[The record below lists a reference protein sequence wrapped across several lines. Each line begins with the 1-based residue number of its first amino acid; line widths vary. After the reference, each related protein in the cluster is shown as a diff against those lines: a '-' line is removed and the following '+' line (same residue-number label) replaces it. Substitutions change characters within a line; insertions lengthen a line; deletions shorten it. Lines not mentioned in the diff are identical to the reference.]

1 MAITIPTNQEIIE
14 LMAGAMYSAIE
25 SVGELD
31 EPREAAEWEIQQAL
45 EKVTF
50 DVDQD
55 LDPEDQLDE
64 LRYEIQSVL
73 EDVHMAVQ
81 GLENGDDFHAEL
93 IYTYEIEEYYDEN
106 PYACDEHFAECKEFA
121 DDMDSLKSAMVHM
134 ALNAQASS
142 DVYDLAE
149 AIEDI
154 DPEDII

>member
-1 MAITIPTNQEIIE
+1 
-14 LMAGAMYSAIE
+14 MAGALYSAIE

-31 EPREAAEWEIQQAL
+31 EPREAAEWEIEQAL
-45 EKVTF
+45 EKFTP

-93 IYTYEIEEYYDEN
+93 IYTSEIEEYYDEN
-106 PYACDEHFAECKEFA
+106 PYACDEHFAECKDFA
-121 DDMDSLKSAMVHM
+121 EDMDSLKSAMVHM

-154 DPEDII
+154 DSEDII

>member
-1 MAITIPTNQEIIE
+1 MAITIPTDQEIIE
-14 LMAGAMYSAIE
+14 LMAGALYSAIE

-31 EPREAAEWEIQQAL
+31 EPREAAEWEIKQAL
-45 EKVTF
+45 EKFTS

-73 EDVHMAVQ
+73 EDVHSAVQ
-81 GLENGDDFHAEL
+81 GMENGDDFHAEL

-106 PYACDEHFAECKEFA
+106 PHACDDYFDECKEFSSN
-121 DDMDSLKSAMVHM
+121 MDELKSYMVHM
-134 ALNAQASS
+134 ALGAQASS

>member
-14 LMAGAMYSAIE
+14 LMAGALYSAIE

-31 EPREAAEWEIQQAL
+31 EPREAAEWEIKQAL

-73 EDVHMAVQ
+73 EDVHSAVQ
-81 GLENGDDFHAEL
+81 GLENGDDFHVEL

-134 ALNAQASS
+134 ALSAQASS

>member
-1 MAITIPTNQEIIE
+1 MAITIPTDQEIIE
-14 LMAGAMYSAIE
+14 LMAGALYSAIE

-31 EPREAAEWEIQQAL
+31 EPREAAEWEIKQAL
-45 EKVTF
+45 KKFTF
-50 DVDQD
+50 EGSED

-73 EDVHMAVQ
+73 EDVHSAVQ
-81 GLENGDDFHAEL
+81 GMENGEDFHVEL
-93 IYTYEIEEYYDEN
+93 IYTSEIEEYYDEN
-106 PYACDEHFAECKEFA
+106 PHACDDYFGECKEFS
-121 DDMDSLKSAMVHM
+121 DNIYEVKSYMVHM
-134 ALNAQASS
+134 ALSDQASS

>member
-14 LMAGAMYSAIE
+14 LMAGALYSAIE
-25 SVGELD
+25 TVGELD
-31 EPREAAEWEIQQAL
+31 EPREAAEWEIKQAL

-55 LDPEDQLDE
+55 LDPKDQLDE
-64 LRYEIQSVL
+64 LRYEIHSVL
-73 EDVHMAVQ
+73 EDVHSAVQ
-81 GLENGDDFHAEL
+81 GLENGDDFHVEL

-106 PYACDEHFAECKEFA
+106 PHACDDYFDECQGMASSLDE
-121 DDMDSLKSAMVHM
+121 LKSYMVHM
-134 ALNAQASS
+134 ALSDQASS

-154 DPEDII
+154 DPEDTI

>member
-14 LMAGAMYSAIE
+14 LMAGALYSAIE

-31 EPREAAEWEIQQAL
+31 EPREAAEWEIKQAL

-50 DVDQD
+50 DMDQD
-55 LDPEDQLDE
+55 LDPEDQLDD

-73 EDVHMAVQ
+73 EDVHAAVQ
-81 GLENGDDFHAEL
+81 GLENGDDFHVEL
-93 IYTYEIEEYYDEN
+93 IYTYEIEDYYNDN
-106 PYACDEHFAECKEFA
+106 QDACDEYFDECQGMA
-121 DDMDSLKSAMVHM
+121 SNMDELKSYMVHM
-134 ALNAQASS
+134 ALSAQASS

>member
-1 MAITIPTNQEIIE
+1 
-14 LMAGAMYSAIE
+14 AIE

-31 EPREAAEWEIQQAL
+31 EPRDAAEWEIKQAL
-45 EKVTF
+45 EKITF

-73 EDVHMAVQ
+73 DDIHSAVQ
-81 GLENGDDFHAEL
+81 GMENGDDFHVEL
-93 IYTYEIEEYYDEN
+93 IYTYEIEEYYEN
-106 PYACDEHFAECKEFA
+106 NPIACDDYFDECQGMGSSLDE
-121 DDMDSLKSAMVHM
+121 LKSYMVHM
-134 ALNAQASS
+134 ALSDQASR

-149 AIEDI
+149 AIADI

>member
-1 MAITIPTNQEIIE
+1 MAITIPTDQEIIE
-14 LMAGAMYSAIE
+14 LMAGALYSAIE

-31 EPREAAEWEIQQAL
+31 EPREAAEWEIKQAL
-45 EKVTF
+45 EKYTS

-73 EDVHMAVQ
+73 EDVHSAVQ
-81 GLENGDDFHAEL
+81 GLENGDDFHVEL

-106 PYACDEHFAECKEFA
+106 PYACDEHFAECQGMA
-121 DDMDSLKSAMVHM
+121 SNMDELKAYMVHM
-134 ALNAQASS
+134 ALSAQASS

-149 AIEDI
+149 AIADI

>member
-14 LMAGAMYSAIE
+14 LMAGALYSAIE

-45 EKVTF
+45 EKFTS

-73 EDVHMAVQ
+73 EDVHWAVQ
-81 GLENGDDFHAEL
+81 GMENGDDFHAEL
-93 IYTYEIEEYYDEN
+93 IYTYEIEEYYNEN
-106 PYACDEHFAECKEFA
+106 SYACDEHFAECKEFA

-134 ALNAQASS
+134 ALSAQASS

>member
-14 LMAGAMYSAIE
+14 LMAGALYSAIE

-31 EPREAAEWEIQQAL
+31 EPREAAEWEIKQAL
-45 EKVTF
+45 GKFTF
-50 DVDQD
+50 EGSED

-73 EDVHMAVQ
+73 EDVHSAVQ
-81 GLENGDDFHAEL
+81 GMENGDDFHVEL
-93 IYTYEIEEYYDEN
+93 IYTYEIEEYYEEN
-106 PYACDEHFAECKEFA
+106 TFDCDEYFDECQGMA
-121 DDMDSLKSAMVHM
+121 SNMDELKSYMVHM
-134 ALNAQASS
+134 ALSTQASS

-149 AIEDI
+149 AIADI

>member
-1 MAITIPTNQEIIE
+1 MAITIPTDQEIIE
-14 LMAGAMYSAIE
+14 LMAGALYSAIE

-31 EPREAAEWEIQQAL
+31 EPRDAAEWEIKQAL

-50 DVDQD
+50 DLDQD

-81 GLENGDDFHAEL
+81 GLENGDHFHAEL
-93 IYTYEIEEYYDEN
+93 IYTSEIEEYYDEN

-121 DDMDSLKSAMVHM
+121 GDMDELKSAMVHM
-134 ALNAQASS
+134 ALNAQASD

>member
-1 MAITIPTNQEIIE
+1 MAITIPTDQEIIE
-14 LMAGAMYSAIE
+14 LMAGALYSAIE

-31 EPREAAEWEIQQAL
+31 EPREAAEWEIKQAL

-64 LRYEIQSVL
+64 LRYVIQSVL
-73 EDVHMAVQ
+73 EDVHSAV
-81 GLENGDDFHAEL
+81 GGMENGDDFHAEL
-93 IYTYEIEEYYDEN
+93 IYTYEIEEYYEEN
-106 PYACDEHFAECKEFA
+106 MFECDEYFSECKEFS
-121 DDMDSLKSAMVHM
+121 DNMDELKSYMVHM
-134 ALNAQASS
+134 ALSTQASS

-149 AIEDI
+149 AIADI

>member
-1 MAITIPTNQEIIE
+1 MAITIPTDQEIIE
-14 LMAGAMYSAIE
+14 LMAGALYSAIE

-31 EPREAAEWEIQQAL
+31 EPREAAEWEIKQAL

-64 LRYEIQSVL
+64 LRYVIQSVL
-73 EDVHMAVQ
+73 EDVHSAV
-81 GLENGDDFHAEL
+81 GGMENGDDFHAEL
-93 IYTYEIEEYYDEN
+93 IYTYEIEEYYEEN
-106 PYACDEHFAECKEFA
+106 MFECDEYFSECKEFS
-121 DDMDSLKSAMVHM
+121 DNMDELKSYMVHM
-134 ALNAQASS
+134 ALSAQASS

-149 AIEDI
+149 AIADI

>member
-14 LMAGAMYSAIE
+14 LMAGALYSAIE
-25 SVGELD
+25 TVGELD
-31 EPREAAEWEIQQAL
+31 EPREAAEWEIEQAL

-73 EDVHMAVQ
+73 EDVHMTVQ
-81 GLENGDDFHAEL
+81 GLENGDDFHVEL
-93 IYTYEIEEYYDEN
+93 IYTYEIEEYYSEN
-106 PYACDEHFAECKEFA
+106 MDACDEYFDESKDFAS
-121 DDMDSLKSAMVHM
+121 DMDGLKSAMVHM
-134 ALNAQASS
+134 ALSAQASS